1 MIEDFVNN
9 NGRENP
15 PSTPDQKHAKLSYKV
30 VEDDFSPRTLRL
42 AIKGKIFLRKS
53 IAVANPFP
61 KTVPIDVKDRF
72 VWSLLQEAAENNET
86 LQLALKEA
94 DRHMRLLLTT
104 FVSIILLN
112 QYFF

>member
-1 MIEDFVNN
+1 MIEDSFNN
-9 NGRENP
+9 NGRENTP
-15 PSTPDQKHAKLSYKV
+15 GTPDQKRGKLSYKV

-42 AIKGKIFLRKS
+42 AIKGKTFLRKS

-72 VWSLLQEAAENNET
+72 VWSLLQEAAEDNET

-94 DRHMRLLLTT
+94 DRYTRLSLTT
-104 FVSIILLN
+104 FVRISLLY
-112 QYFF
+112 QYLF